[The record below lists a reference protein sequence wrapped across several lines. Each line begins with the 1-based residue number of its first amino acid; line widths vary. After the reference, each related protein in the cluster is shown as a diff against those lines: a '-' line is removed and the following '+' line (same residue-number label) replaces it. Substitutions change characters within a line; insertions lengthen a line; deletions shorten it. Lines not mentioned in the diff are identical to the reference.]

1 MLDNSLKSVLDDKK
15 ISNALRDNSVEKLG
29 KESKVYAISDHCDIR
44 KEYSRELENLGKVR
58 DLRGNIIN
66 GYSSLGTI
74 LLNENKKDITLT
86 NMTVFSNKEE
96 RFISQKEL
104 EQYHNKKI
112 EDKNRVAKIKELVD
126 SDTYINNTVSL
137 KRQSKEISNSLK
149 SKNSDIVICHI
160 HDRFGDNIE
169 YFKHI
174 DTTLKDQF
182 VIRVKASRNSNKKKI
197 NAKGNEV
204 GIKLI
209 DVEFS
214 NKKEYIIEK
223 LKLKGKVYQ
232 QAKVL
237 IEWDNIKLSKT
248 EYSTVRITLKTRDN
262 KPIHKQPMILIS
274 NIEIK
279 NYKDAKEIYHTYLL
293 RSKIESVFKFL
304 KDILGLEEFQV
315 RDFNSIK
322 NLITLCY
329 FIGNYFYEIES
340 ALIEHPVIEMLC
352 EMGGGKNIVSRHFF
366 LEGIKKLLI
375 VHNVLKFKRDNSIS
389 SKQWGEMALF
399 AGIGRDE
406 LCFP

>member
-1 MLDNSLKSVLDDKK
+1 MLDNSLKNVLDDKK
-15 ISNALRDNSVEKLG
+15 ISKALRDNSVEKLG
-29 KESKVYAISDHCDIR
+29 NESKVYAISDHCDIR
-44 KEYSRELENLGKVR
+44 KEYSRELENLGQVR

-96 RFISQKEL
+96 RFVSQDEL
-104 EQYHNKKI
+104 KKYHNKKI
-112 EDKNRVAKIKELVD
+112 EDKNRASKIKELVD
-126 SDTYINNTVSL
+126 SDTHINNTVSL
-137 KRQSKEISNSLK
+137 IRQSKEVSNSLK

-174 DTTLKDQF
+174 DSILKDQF

-214 NKKEYIIEK
+214 NKKEYIIKK
-223 LKLKGKVYQ
+223 LKLKGKLYQ

-237 IEWDNIKLSKT
+237 IEWDAVELSKT
-248 EYSTVRITLKTRDN
+248 AYNTVRITLKTRDN
-262 KPIHKQPMILIS
+262 VPIYKQPMLLIS
-274 NIEIK
+274 NIKIK
-279 NYKDAKEIYHTYLL
+279 DYKDAKEIYHTYLL

-352 EMGGGKNIVSRHFF
+352 EMGGGKDTISRHFF

-375 VHNVLKFKRDNSIS
+375 VNNVLKFKQNNSIS
-389 SKQWGEMALF
+389 TKQWGEMALF
-399 AGIGRDE
+399 AGIGEDE

>member
-1 MLDNSLKSVLDDKK
+1 MLDNSLKSVLDDEK
-15 ISNALRDNSVEKLG
+15 ISKALKDNSVEKLG
-29 KESKVYAISDHCDIR
+29 DENRVYAISDHCDIR
-44 KEYSRELENLGKVR
+44 KEYSRKLENLGQVR
-58 DLRGNIIN
+58 DLNGNIIH

-74 LLNENKKDITLT
+74 LLNENKKDITLA

-96 RFISQKEL
+96 RFISQEEL
-104 EQYHNKKI
+104 KKYHNKKI
-112 EDKNRVAKIKELVD
+112 EDKDRVSKIKELIEN
-126 SDTYINNTVSL
+126 DTYINNTVSL
-137 KRQSKEISNSLK
+137 KRQSKEISDSLK
-149 SKNSDIVICHI
+149 AKNSDIVICHI

-169 YFKHI
+169 YFEHI
-174 DTTLKDQF
+174 NSTLKDQF

-209 DVEFS
+209 SVEFS
-214 NKKEYIIEK
+214 NKEEYIIEK
-223 LKLKGKVYQ
+223 LKLKGKLYQ

-237 IEWDNIKLSKT
+237 IEWDEIELGKT
-248 EYSTVRITLKTRDN
+248 TYNTVRITLKTRDN
-262 KPIHKQPMILIS
+262 KPIHKQPMLLIS
-274 NIEIK
+274 NIKIK

-352 EMGGGKNIVSRHFF
+352 EMGGGKGTISRHFF

-375 VHNVLKFKRDNSIS
+375 AQNVLKFKRDNSIS
-389 SKQWGEMALF
+389 SKQWEDMALF
-399 AGIGRDE
+399 AGIGEDE

>member
-1 MLDNSLKSVLDDKK
+1 MLDNSLKNVLDDKK
-15 ISNALRDNSVEKLG
+15 ISKALRDNSVKKLG
-29 KESKVYAISDHCDIR
+29 NERKVYAISDHCDIR
-44 KEYSRELENLGKVR
+44 KEYSRGLENLGSVR
-58 DLRGNIIN
+58 DLSGKIIN

-96 RFISQKEL
+96 RFVSQDEL
-104 EQYHNKKI
+104 KKYHNNKI
-112 EDKNRVAKIKELVD
+112 EDENRVAKIKELID
-126 SDTYINNTVSL
+126 SETYINNTVSL
-137 KRQSKEISNSLK
+137 KRQSKEVSDSLK
-149 SKNSDIVICHI
+149 SENSDIVICHI

-174 DTTLKDQF
+174 DETLKDQF
-182 VIRVKASRNSNKKKI
+182 VIRVKASRNSNKTKK

-209 DVEFS
+209 AVEFS

-223 LKLKGKVYQ
+223 LKLKGKLYQ

-237 IEWDNIKLSKT
+237 IEWDEIELSKVK
-248 EYSTVRITLKTRDN
+248 YNTVRITLKTRDDIL
-262 KPIHKQPMILIS
+262 IHKQPMLLIS
-274 NIEIK
+274 NIKIE

-352 EMGGGKNIVSRHFF
+352 EMGGGKDTVSRYFF

-375 VHNVLKFKRDNSIS
+375 VHNVLKFKQDNSIS

-399 AGIGRDE
+399 AGIGEDE